1 MNSVDVRLIR
11 IPSMGHTWPGL
22 NNFNI
27 SASEEIWN
35 FLSQFDLNGKINN

>member
-11 IPSMGHTWPGL
+11 IPSMTHTWPGL
-22 NNFNI
+22 SNFNI
-27 SASEEIWN
+27 SASEEVWN